1 MLRMKSKFPNAHIH
15 LSRHVFTT
23 MGSRAPVSQRWDL
36 TRLTPQPCFCSEL
49 NLMACPVLVNLS
61 QNSLTVITF
70 LLYSLTSLPWSDYWL
85 WICPYYLVQGYSDFS
100 TSLPDS
106 FSIFLLS
113 YFLEKVRKANKP
125 LLFPSCLL
133 SKWWEVAVV
142 PFPALLWHR
151 HLSCP
156 LVWTHWCGLSCT
168 ECPWWRHEDFMPHG
182 LDLLH
187 TMGKRSK

>member
-61 QNSLTVITF
+61 QNPLTVITF
-70 LLYSLTSLPWSDYWL
+70 LWYSLTSLPWSDFRL
-85 WICPYYLVQGYSDFS
+85 WICPVYLVQGCSDFS

-113 YFLEKVRKANKP
+113 CFLEKVRKANKP

-133 SKWWEVAVV
+133 SKWWEVAVI
-142 PFPALLWHR
+142 PFPALLMTQASF
-151 HLSCP
+151 LSTCLNT
-156 LVWTHWCGLSCT
+156 LVWSFL
-168 ECPWWRHEDFMPHG
+168 PRMYLVWRLHASWTWFSPYHG
-182 LDLLH
+182 
-187 TMGKRSK
+187 KKK